1 MKKGIRRTQDGN
13 PNPGGMEL
21 LITRLPTLVDI
32 DKMGLKEL
40 REQYKRLEGEA
51 IDQSQKL
58 SDVCAKLHEM
68 NVIAHNISSL
78 IFALCD
84 SYEAGD
90 QAAILLQVKNLS
102 DQRKAPKRKVH

>member
-1 MKKGIRRTQDGN
+1 MKD
-13 PNPGGMEL
+13 L
-21 LITRLPTLVDI
+21 LITRLPTLVNI

-90 QAAILLQVKNLS
+90 QAAILLQVKKLHETRES
-102 DQRKAPKRKVH
+102 SKKARVH